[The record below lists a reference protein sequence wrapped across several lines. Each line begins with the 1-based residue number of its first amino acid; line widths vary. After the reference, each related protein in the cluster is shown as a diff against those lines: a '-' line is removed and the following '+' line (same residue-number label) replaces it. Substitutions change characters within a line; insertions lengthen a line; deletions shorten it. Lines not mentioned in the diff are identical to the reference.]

1 MILRILKKMFF
12 ELIIKNWEKNINEI
26 NFEKKSYYSMI
37 NCSPNITIVN
47 KPPIDYIFFQYL
59 KYISNMV
66 EKSYFIFILK
76 FIILLRQFLN
86 KAKKELINSNFIKE
100 SNKNLEY
107 TQLYDASVIP
117 DFFNEFLLNFMEN
130 RNYYGL
136 NKNEVI
142 NFIQIFCFWMFKQGY
157 TESHLSKIE

>member
-1 MILRILKKMFF
+1 MFF

-37 NCSPNITIVN
+37 NSSPNIIIVN
-47 KPPIDYIFFQYL
+47 KPPIDYIIFRYL

-76 FIILLRQFLN
+76 FIILLRQFLD
-86 KAKKELINSNFIKE
+86 KAKKESINSNFINE

-107 TQLYDASVIP
+107 TQL
-117 DFFNEFLLNFMEN
+117 
-130 RNYYGL
+130 
-136 NKNEVI
+136 
-142 NFIQIFCFWMFKQGY
+142 
-157 TESHLSKIE
+157 